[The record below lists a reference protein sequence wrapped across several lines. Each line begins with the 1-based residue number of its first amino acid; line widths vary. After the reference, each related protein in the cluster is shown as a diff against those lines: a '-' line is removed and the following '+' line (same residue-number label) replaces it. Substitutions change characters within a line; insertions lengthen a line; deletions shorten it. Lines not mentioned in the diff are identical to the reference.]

1 MTACSQ
7 TNITN
12 PCNGFTQ
19 TEDPCKGE
27 HVSTACVFKE
37 DGISYLD
44 IPEGASLNVI
54 LQNIVAA
61 LQASNARIGI
71 LETQIQTLQD
81 TCCGQS
87 GFY

>member
-27 HVSTACVFKE
+27 HVSTACIFKE
-37 DGISYLD
+37 DAIPYLD
-44 IPEGASLNVI
+44 TLGDASLNTI
-54 LQNIVAA
+54 LQRVVAA
-61 LQASNARIGI
+61 LQASNARIDI
-71 LETQIQTLQD
+71 LEGQIADLQNN
-81 TCCGQS
+81 CCGQI
-87 GFY
+87 Y